1 MRCVQAIGRLG
12 APGEVAAACL
22 YLAFEASFST
32 GLDLLVSGGCE
43 LGYGYKSR
51 VEQDP
56 HEVFPVLRKA

>member
-1 MRCVQAIGRLG
+1 MQPIGRIG

-22 YLAFEASFST
+22 YLAFEATFST

-51 VEQDP
+51 IGQDS
-56 HEVFPVLRKA
+56 HQAFPILHRAN